1 MEFLHIFEK
10 RDIHVHVPEGATPKD
25 GPSAGIALCTAI
37 VSALTGIPISRD
49 IAMTGEITLRG
60 RVLPIGGLK
69 EKLLAAVRGGI
80 KKVILP
86 KENKKDFSEI
96 KEKEILEKIE
106 IFFVDNASDVLK
118 KALISKLNP
127 IKVKQ
132 DDISIQKSDDSS
144 KESTVRH

>member
-1 MEFLHIFEK
+1 MHDIKYIRENFDVFKKKISKRNNTTNIDHILDLDK
-10 RDIHVHVPEGATPKD
+10 KNR
-25 GPSAGIALCTAI
+25 
-37 VSALTGIPISRD
+37 
-49 IAMTGEITLRG
+49 
-60 RVLPIGGLK
+60 
-69 EKLLAAVRGGI
+69 KLI
-80 KKVILP
+80 Q
-86 KENKKDFSEI
+86 
-96 KEKEILEKIE
+96 EKEILEKIE